1 MPSLLTILTD
11 PKNFTFYGGGE
22 FKQKSLPYDS
32 IAGGGP
38 SAQPA
43 VTKPIPETEAL
54 SSRNPDFLLRG
65 GSNWASAL
73 GDDVTRVTKFFGSP
87 QGLNFVIKQN
97 LLPVIVPSTNENGNS
112 KITYDATNAAE
123 IFSQISRN
131 AYSPISTLAQV
142 GVGSINGIHFDRS
155 VIGIKTQTYSS
166 INNVVP
172 PKPVGETYSIQSET
186 KSNLENKTIPTEVQ
200 ELNSDGGLQKKPN
213 KYTDVEGQTYS
224 SLNKVVSPKSIGQT
238 YPIQSGTV
246 SNLKKTP
253 IPTEVQELD
262 SDGGLQKKSN
272 KYNDVTKFTTGSREQ
287 TYKLSY
293 ITQLPDPAQGQPTI
307 GPFDDI
313 AQSGVIKGD
322 NAESTN
328 TRVKGLQGKDLIEFS
343 IQVINN
349 QTPSLVDYIFF
360 RAYLDSLGDSFA
372 ATWDPYKFVGR
383 GENFYSY
390 TGFTRTLNL
399 NFKIFCGE
407 DKSYVQPTYEKLNY
421 LASTMTPD
429 YSNVG
434 YARANLIKLTVGGYV
449 KNLPGFLTSLNFNI
463 PVEYGWDVTDTKK
476 PRFIDVTGF
485 TFTPI
490 HTELPRKGTSLIK

>member
-43 VTKPIPETEAL
+43 VTKPIPQTEAL

-73 GDDVTRVTKFFGSP
+73 GDDVTRITKFFGSP

-186 KSNLENKTIPTEVQ
+186 KSNLE
-200 ELNSDGGLQKKPN
+200 
-213 KYTDVEGQTYS
+213 
-224 SLNKVVSPKSIGQT
+224 
-238 YPIQSGTV
+238 
-246 SNLKKTP
+246 KTP
-253 IPTEVQELD
+253 IPTGVQELD
-262 SDGGLQKKSN
+262 SSSTLQKRSN
-272 KYNDVTKFTTGSREQ
+272 KYNDTTKFTTGSREQ

-328 TRVKGLQGKDLIEFS
+328 TRVKDLQGKDLIEFS